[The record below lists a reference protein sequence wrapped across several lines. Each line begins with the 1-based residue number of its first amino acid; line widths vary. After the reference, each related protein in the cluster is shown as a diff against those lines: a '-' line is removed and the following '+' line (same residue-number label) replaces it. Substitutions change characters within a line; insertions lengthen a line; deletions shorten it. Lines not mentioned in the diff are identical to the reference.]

1 MREEAVRG
9 EGGSVLKLREEFF
22 FFLVEDVGG
31 VRWKVDRWTATAMPS
46 IIKACS

>member
-9 EGGSVLKLREEFF
+9 EGGSVLKLREEF

-46 IIKACS
+46 IIKPCS